1 MGLLDPRYF
10 VLNAG
15 NLPSDM
21 LRGGGDF
28 PARLRYPGCPMASL
42 ALGPDT
48 RTRPHAPSRGAGE
61 LIDARAVAADLEQFA
76 KAYTGGERELL
87 RALAQRLKSALNDG
101 RAKAEELLLKDRHG
115 RRCAERLCRMED
127 EVIRILFEF
136 ATKHLYPSQNPSEAE
151 HMAVVATGGYGRGL
165 QAPGSDIDLLFLL
178 PYKQTAW
185 GESIA
190 EAILYCLWDTG
201 LKVGHATRSVDEC
214 IRQAKADMTIRT
226 AILEARF
233 LLGERKL
240 YDELVTRFDKEVVR
254 NTAAEFV
261 AAKLAEREDRVR
273 RSGQSRYL
281 VEPNVKDGKGGLR
294 DLHTL
299 FWIAKYVYR
308 VHEPDELIKRGVF
321 DKQEYQRF
329 QRCEDFLWSVRCHM
343 HFLTGRSE
351 ERLSFDIQRDI
362 AQRLGYTEHPG
373 QQDVERFMKH
383 YFLVAKDVGDL
394 TAILCAELEDSHAKS
409 VPVLSRMMAKLRP
422 VKRAKLAESDD
433 FIVDK
438 NRLRLA
444 HANAFKHDP
453 VNLIRIFHLAQKHN
467 LAFHP
472 DAMRALTRALDL
484 IDAELRENDE
494 ANRLFLEI
502 LTSRNDPETVLRRMN
517 EAGVLGRFVPAFG
530 KVVAMMQ
537 FNMYHH
543 YTVDEHLL
551 RCIGVLAEIERGA
564 SSDMPLANDLIQK
577 LLPGHREIIYVTLF
591 LHDIAKGRLEDHSIA
606 GARVARRFCP
616 RFGFSA
622 ADTELIAWLV
632 ENHLV
637 MSTVAQSR
645 DLSDRKTIENF
656 AAVVQSAERLKL
668 LAILTAADI
677 RAVGPG
683 VWNGWKAQLL
693 RTLYYETEPVLTGG
707 FSEVNRA
714 QRVASAQA
722 EFRAALKDWPP
733 ERLEA
738 YIAKHYPAYWLKVD
752 LPHKL
757 QHARFVRA
765 AQNDNKNLATTI
777 AFDSERAVT
786 ELTVLAPDHPW
797 LLSIIAGACAMAG
810 ANIVDA
816 QIYTTTDGMALD
828 TISLSREFDRDEDE
842 QRRAN
847 RIAESIEKAL
857 RGELR
862 LPDLISKRAAP
873 KGRLRAFALEPSV
886 TINNQ
891 WSHRYTMVEVTGLDR
906 TGLLYEMTTTL
917 SKLNLNIAS
926 AHVATF
932 GERVVDV
939 FYVTD
944 LMGAQIGSPTRQAA
958 IKRAL
963 IAVFASG
970 ESDGKPTRAAD

>member
-1 MGLLDPRYF
+1 
-10 VLNAG
+10 
-15 NLPSDM
+15 
-21 LRGGGDF
+21 
-28 PARLRYPGCPMASL
+28 MASL
-42 ALGPDT
+42 SVDHET
-48 RTRPHAPSRGAGE
+48 RARPETPSRGSGE
-61 LIDARAVAADLEQFA
+61 LIDVRAVAAELGKLA
-76 KAYTGGERELL
+76 GAHAGNEREM
-87 RALAQRLKSALNDG
+87 RMALAQRLKIALNEG
-101 RAKAEELLLKDRHG
+101 RAKAEQMLLKDRQG
-115 RRCAERLCRMED
+115 RACAERLCRMED
-127 EVIRILFEF
+127 EIIRLLFEF
-136 ATKHLYPSQNPSEAE
+136 VRKHLYPSQNPSDSE

-185 GESIA
+185 GESVA

-233 LLGERKL
+233 LLGDRKL
-240 YDELVTRFDKEVVR
+240 FDELVTRFDQEVVK
-254 NTAAEFV
+254 NSAVKFV
-261 AAKLAEREDRVR
+261 AAKLTEREDRVR

-308 VHEPDELIKRGVF
+308 VREPAELIKRGVF
-321 DKQEYQRF
+321 DKEEYQLFR
-329 QRCEDFLWSVRCHM
+329 RCEDFLWAVRCHM
-343 HFLTGRSE
+343 HFVTGRAE
-351 ERLSFDIQRDI
+351 ERLSFDIQREI
-362 AQRLGYTEHPG
+362 AVRLGYTEHPG

-383 YFLVAKDVGDL
+383 YFLIAKDVGDL
-394 TAILCAELEDSHAKS
+394 TAILSAELEDSQAKS
-409 VPVLSRMMAKLRP
+409 VPVLSRVMAKFST
-422 VKRAKLAESDD
+422 VKRRKLAGSDD

-438 NRLRLA
+438 NRITVVNA
-444 HANAFKHDP
+444 GAFKRDP

-472 DAMRALTRALDL
+472 DAMRAMTRSLKFV
-484 IDAELRENDE
+484 DAKLRDSKE
-494 ANRLFLEI
+494 ANELFLEI
-502 LTSRNDPETVLRRMN
+502 LTSKNDPETVLRRMN

-551 RCIGVLAEIERGA
+551 RCIGVLAEIERGTNLET
-564 SSDMPLANDLIQK
+564 PLANELIHK
-577 LLPGHREIIYVTLF
+577 LRPGNRTVLFVAMF
-591 LHDIAKGRLEDHSIA
+591 LHDIAKGRIEDHSIA

-616 RFGFSA
+616 RLGFSA
-622 ADTELIAWLV
+622 ADTETVAWLI

-637 MSTVAQSR
+637 MSSVAQSR

-656 AAVVQSAERLKL
+656 AAVVQSSERLKL
-668 LAILTAADI
+668 LTILTTADI

-714 QRVASAQA
+714 QRVTGAQA
-722 EFRAALKDWPP
+722 EFRAAMKDWPA
-733 ERLEA
+733 EQLES
-738 YIAKHYPAYWLKVD
+738 YIARLYPAYWLKVD

-757 QHARFVRA
+757 EHARFVRA
-765 AQNDNKNLATTI
+765 AADAGKTLAT
-777 AFDSERAVT
+777 AVGFDADRAVT

-797 LLSIIAGACAMAG
+797 LLSIIAGACAMTG

-816 QIYTTTDGMALD
+816 QIYTTTDGLALD

-842 QRRAN
+842 ERRAN
-847 RIAESIEKAL
+847 RIADSIEKAL
-857 RGELR
+857 RGDLR
-862 LPDLISKRAAP
+862 LPDMIGKRVAP
-873 KGRLRAFALEPSV
+873 KGRIKAFALEPSV
-886 TINNQ
+886 TINNA
-891 WSHRYTMVEVTGLDR
+891 WSHRYTMMEVTGLDR
-906 TGLLYEMTTTL
+906 TGLLYEMTATL
-917 SKLNLNIAS
+917 SKLNLNIVS

-939 FYVTD
+939 FYITD
-944 LMGAQIGSPTRQAA
+944 LMGAQITSPTRQAA
-958 IKRAL
+958 IKRAMIPL
-963 IAVFASG
+963 FAIG
-970 ESDGKPTRAAD
+970 ETGGKQGKAKADATA